1 MLNKTKLLLG
11 ITTDEKDD
19 LLTLLIESAMEE
31 AIAYTHNDCVLDLET
46 TILKMVVYNYNR
58 LGSEGVDGEGYS
70 GVSFTYSAD
79 YPESILRALKSKRKV
94 IFI

>member
-31 AIAYTHNDCVLDLET
+31 AIAYTHNDCVLELET
-46 TILKMVVYNYNR
+46 TIIKMVVYNYNR

-94 IFI
+94 ILI